1 MFLIRTGVKR
11 KIMKKRVLAF
21 VLAVS
26 VMSTGIPVFAK
37 EGTTSTT
44 EESDVIIKMDD
55 SEIKTKEDTTTKSST
70 SKNSTSKE
78 EDFVYAKV
86 TYKGIDYAINKSDYD
101 SFIGELQEI
110 GTKKEF
116 FYPTTKVVEDFGNS
130 VSVEEEEDVYIPYLY
145 KDTGY
150 PFEEWPDYVWADYN
164 NFKQTFKPTEW
175 QSIILQYYTL
185 QEYYA
190 YYMGF
195 GYYIDEAAVKQRYEA
210 EQKVKTKSQVK
221 VKTSTSVVEVQED
234 YATVTV
240 QFNLDSMYEKKQ
252 DYCVTASKYS
262 DLKALLSNYNKYED
276 NKTSVDDPN
285 VYVEGSYHIEI
296 GTMDEYMSSYT
307 IKDKEKVSKIVSFLK
322 KNKIDEE
329 KADED
334 CYKVRIRTKIDS
346 KNIEK
351 VFIIS
356 SPAFMK
362 LVENYLGSTEV
373 NIEEM
378 GKIVADEAKG

>member
-1 MFLIRTGVKR
+1 
-11 KIMKKRVLAF
+11 MKKRVLAF
-21 VLAVS
+21 ALAIS
-26 VMSTGIPVFAK
+26 VMSASIPVFAK
-37 EGTTSTT
+37 EGANSVSEKTDS
-44 EESDVIIKMDD
+44 SVKMED
-55 SEIKTKEDTTTKSST
+55 SEIETEEKTKSST
-70 SKNSTSKE
+70 AKNSVSEE

-86 TYKGIDYAINKSDYD
+86 TYKGTTYAINKSDYD
-101 SFIGELQEI
+101 SFINELQDI

-116 FYPTTKVVEDFGNS
+116 FYPTTTVVEEPGS
-130 VSVEEEEDVYIPYLY
+130 AVENEEEDVYIPYLY

-150 PFEEWPDYVWADYN
+150 PFDEWPDYVWADYN